1 MGDVTRVETE
11 DKEEGDVLTPLVES
25 GARTTGF
32 SLRAGACDFFIF
44 VLEADLVMIK
54 MGRRRKTKT
63 NEEPRKRGRRKHIT
77 EKGETQLGGCTK
89 RMESVAS
96 TNTNIDEYRRKMN

>member
-25 GARTTGF
+25 GARSTG
-32 SLRAGACDFFIF
+32 ADACVFFAF

-77 EKGETQLGGCTK
+77 EKGETQLGRCTK

>member
-1 MGDVTRVETE
+1 MVETE

-32 SLRAGACDFFIF
+32 CLGAGAGGFLCLFI
-44 VLEADLVMIK
+44 LEAGLVMIK

-63 NEEPRKRGRRKHIT
+63 NEETRKRGRRKHIT

>member
-1 MGDVTRVETE
+1 MVETE

-32 SLRAGACDFFIF
+32 CLGAGAGSFALFFI
-44 VLEADLVMIK
+44 LESGLVMIK

-63 NEEPRKRGRRKHIT
+63 NEERRKSGRRKHIT
-77 EKGETQLGGCTK
+77 EKGETQVGGCTK
-89 RMESVAS
+89 KTESVHLQ
-96 TNTNIDEYRRKMN
+96 IRI